1 MEILGSEKYYIL
13 SASDTD
19 LCCSQQ
25 DLQLLRERA
34 NPMQSSMTISHFY
47 RSAFKVPT
55 KLSSS
60 QPDCKQQ
67 ELQNNPFC
75 AFTSGEWK
83 SSLPVGEEKPCF
95 YGLMND
101 LQEGPIDLSLSK
113 EKKTNDSS
121 GLCPCEAGEL
131 YPEDL
136 TVQTP
141 TSSPSSTSA
150 SSVVGPS
157 KMPIM
162 AKVSSSRRP
171 GRKLLQCP
179 VPGCDGSS
187 HASGNYASHRSISGC
202 PKADKAIVQAF
213 HVEQK
218 CPTPGCDGSGHVTR
232 NYTSHRS
239 LSGCPRAHLL
249 GIKRQHQ
256 ILAYRSQQQAQ
267 VQAQLSCLSLC
278 RLQALSSLHNRAK
291 SGEAGQ
297 QWTPDSMITADASVT
312 RNTADDFPPSNE
324 SHELGVNE
332 ASKAEALFSTAHL
345 LLNTSSSSAAPQ
357 TFGEQE
363 PMRD

>member
-1 MEILGSEKYYIL
+1 MEILGSEKYYLL
-13 SASDTD
+13 SVSDTD

-25 DLQLLRERA
+25 DLQRLREPS
-34 NPMQSSMTISHFY
+34 NPMQSSMAISNFY

-60 QPDCKQQ
+60 PPECKQQ
-67 ELQNNPFC
+67 QFQNGPFWSSS
-75 AFTSGEWK
+75 SGEWK
-83 SSLPVGEEKPCF
+83 CTLPMEGESPCF
-95 YGLMND
+95 YSSMND

-113 EKKTNDSS
+113 GKKTNDLSS
-121 GLCPCEAGEL
+121 LYSCEDGEL

-141 TSSPSSTSA
+141 TSLPSSN
-150 SSVVGPS
+150 SVLSTVGQS
-157 KMPIM
+157 KMPM
-162 AKVSSSRRP
+162 TMKASSSRRP

-239 LSGCPRAHLL
+239 LSGCPRAHLM

-267 VQAQLSCLSLC
+267 AQAQLSCLSLC
-278 RLQALSSLHNRAK
+278 RLQALSSLHSRPK
-291 SGEAGQ
+291 SGEAGT
-297 QWTPDSMITADASVT
+297 QWTPDSMIKPDAPVA
-312 RNTADDFPPSNE
+312 RKAANDFPPPKE
-324 SHELGVNE
+324 SHEIGVNE
-332 ASKAEALFSTAHL
+332 VLKAEALFSTAHL
-345 LLNTSSSSAAPQ
+345 LNTGGSSIVSQ
-357 TFGEQE
+357 TFNKQDSI
-363 PMRD
+363 RD